1 MLPNS
6 MRLVSVDQVVDLRG
20 SLRFLSVPIDVNGY
34 MLGDK

>member
-6 MRLVSVDQVVDLRG
+6 MRLVSVDQIVDLRG
-20 SLRFLSVPIDVNGY
+20 TLRYLSVSIDVNGY